1 MAHLEIGD
9 ILGRKIFFGIW
20 LLVYSIMIFIF
31 SSRPEVGV
39 EQYFYGQD
47 KVMHFFIYGIHAFL
61 CLLTLSNRILLLKF
75 IQYFLALILS
85 ISYGIFN
92 EIYQY
97 FIPEREY
104 SFGDIIANSLGVIT
118 FLILVYIF
126 QNKKR
131 ETKVPGTKVYIRR
144 GL

>member
-1 MAHLEIGD
+1 M
-9 ILGRKIFFGIW
+9 
-20 LLVYSIMIFIF
+20 LLIVYSVVIFIF

-47 KVMHFFIYGIHAFL
+47 KVIHFVIYGIHTFL
-61 CLLTLSNRILLLKF
+61 CLLTLCDGILSLKS

-85 ISYGIFN
+85 VSYGIFN

-97 FIPEREY
+97 FIPEREF
-104 SFGDIIANSLGVIT
+104 SFGDILANSLGIIT

-126 QNKKR
+126 QNKKQKKGNKSAWYK
-131 ETKVPGTKVYIRR
+131 TLHNLIN
-144 GL
+144 

>member
-1 MAHLEIGD
+1 LGD
-9 ILGRKIFFGIW
+9 GLGRKIFFWI
-20 LLVYSIMIFIF
+20 LLIIYSVVIFIF

-47 KVMHFFIYGIHAFL
+47 KVIHFLTYGIHTFL
-61 CLLTLSNRILLLKF
+61 CLAALSDKILLLKLF
-75 IQYFLALILS
+75 HYFLALVFS
-85 ISYGIFN
+85 VSYGIFN

-97 FIPEREY
+97 FIPEREF
-104 SFGDIIANSLGVIT
+104 SLGDILANSLGIIT

-131 ETKVPGTKVYIRR
+131 KNVTFCARHKM
-144 GL
+144 LH

>member
-1 MAHLEIGD
+1 MRYLEIGD
-9 ILGRKIFFGIW
+9 SLGRKIFFGIW
-20 LLVYSIMIFIF
+20 LIIYSIMIFIF

-47 KVMHFFIYGIHAFL
+47 KVMHFVIYGFHTFF
-61 CLLTLSNRILLLKF
+61 CLLTLSDKILLLKF

-85 ISYGIFN
+85 VSYGIFN

-97 FIPEREY
+97 FIPEREF
-104 SFGDIIANSLGVIT
+104 SFEDIIANSLGVIA
-118 FLILVYIF
+118 FLLLVYIF

-131 ETKVPGTKVYIRR
+131 KNVNKGAWHKS
-144 GL
+144 LH